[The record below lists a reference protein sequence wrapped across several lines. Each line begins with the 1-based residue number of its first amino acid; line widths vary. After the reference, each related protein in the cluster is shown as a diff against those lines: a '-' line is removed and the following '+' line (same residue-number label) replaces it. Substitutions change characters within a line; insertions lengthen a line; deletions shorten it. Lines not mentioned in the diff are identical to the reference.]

1 MKNSLKVVFV
11 IIGTLIGAGFASGK
25 EVYIFFNKYGSLGLL
40 GVVLSGIFI
49 SIVIYKGLRPVVY
62 RMLTDLKNTDIWI
75 SQIAFN

>member
-40 GVVLSGIFI
+40 GGGFI
-49 SIVIYKGLRPVVY
+49 WNFYFYCYI
-62 RMLTDLKNTDIWI
+62 
-75 SQIAFN
+75 

>member
-1 MKNSLKVVFV
+1 VTV
-11 IIGTLIGAGFASGK
+11 
-25 EVYIFFNKYGSLGLL
+25 
-40 GVVLSGIFI
+40 